1 MPNPRLRTYRTIS
14 LCNRFSQPF
23 LRRVLQFHCQFAR
36 YNHASLPYADPVP
49 GPEDRIFVA
58 MSGGVDSS
66 FVAHLLA
73 SKYVN
78 VTGVYMAN
86 WTQPRTPR
94 HEIKRPISSRIRKNP
109 ERLRQYLELEE
120 RQNKESL
127 ELGMSCTETEW
138 NDVREVCQDLN
149 IPAIR
154 LNLEKEYWMEV
165 FQPMIDSY
173 SIGRTP
179 NPDVDCNRY
188 IKFGKLYD
196 QIENIAN
203 QQGESKWWL
212 ATGHYART
220 AIRKDTGQTHLL
232 RPKDLTKDQT
242 FYLAT
247 VLPSRL
253 HNVLFPMHQYT
264 KKEVRELAVQ
274 MKIRTAYK
282 PDSQGLCF
290 VTPTVSAKAAEQAFR
305 EGRKI
310 SSNTSG
316 YRHFR
321 DFLSEYI
328 PEKEGNIVTYKG
340 VVVGKH
346 PGLWT
351 ATIGQRNGITTGK
364 IKEHE
369 EDGPWYVIEKR
380 QETNEIVIAPGRY
393 NKWLL
398 SSAMT
403 CSEWSWLVD
412 DLGTSQIYELA
423 ERGKLTVR
431 SRPLQ
436 DPMIKVKKVED
447 LGNGNVRLVF
457 TDKAH
462 GIAPDQYGVLYFG
475 YRVLGG
481 GRTESIELAYREN
494 SKAEEMEHE
503 PERGVDSTSLH
514 I

>member
-1 MPNPRLRTYRTIS
+1 MMRNPRLRIYRS
-14 LCNRFSQPF
+14 GFCSDLFAPPCLPRNPP
-23 LRRVLQFHCQFAR
+23 QFRCQFTR
-36 YNHASLPYADPVP
+36 YSHDSSLYADPVP
-49 GPEDRIFVA
+49 SPDDSIFVA

-73 SKYVN
+73 NKYTN

-86 WTQPRTPR
+86 WTQPRIPR
-94 HEIKRPISSRIRKNP
+94 HEIKRPISHRISKNP
-109 ERLRQYLELEE
+109 ERLRRYLEEE
-120 RQNKESL
+120 EQRNKESM
-127 ELGMSCTETEW
+127 EIGVSCTETEW
-138 NDVREVCQDLN
+138 NDVCGVCQDLK

-154 LNLEKEYWMEV
+154 INLEKEYWTEV
-165 FQPMIDSY
+165 FQPMIDRY

-196 QIENIAN
+196 LIENIAN
-203 QQGESKWWL
+203 QQGASKWWL

-220 AIRKDTGQTHLL
+220 AIHKETGRTHLL
-232 RPKDLTKDQT
+232 KPKDRTKDQT

-247 VLPSRL
+247 VLRSRL

-264 KKEVRELAVQ
+264 KKEVRELAIK

-290 VTPTVSAKAAEQAFR
+290 VQPTVSAKAAEQAFR

-310 SSNTSG
+310 SSSTSG

-346 PGLWT
+346 PGLWS

-364 IKEHE
+364 IKHHE

-380 QETNEIVIAPGRY
+380 LETNEIVIAPGR
-393 NKWLL
+393 NNRWLL

-403 CSEWSWLVD
+403 CTEWSWLVD
-412 DLGTSQIYELA
+412 DGKISEVYELA
-423 ERGKLTVR
+423 THGELTVR
-431 SRPLQ
+431 CRPLQ
-436 DPMIKVKKVED
+436 NPMITIKQIED
-447 LGNGNVRLVF
+447 LGNGNIRLEF
-457 TDKAH
+457 IGCAH
-462 GIAPDQYGVLYFG
+462 GIALDQYGVLY
-475 YRVLGG
+475 YRDIVLGG
-481 GRTESIELAYREN
+481 GRTESIELAYKEN
-494 SKAEEMEHE
+494 LQPVETEQE
-503 PERGVDSTSLH
+503 PHSGVA
-514 I
+514 